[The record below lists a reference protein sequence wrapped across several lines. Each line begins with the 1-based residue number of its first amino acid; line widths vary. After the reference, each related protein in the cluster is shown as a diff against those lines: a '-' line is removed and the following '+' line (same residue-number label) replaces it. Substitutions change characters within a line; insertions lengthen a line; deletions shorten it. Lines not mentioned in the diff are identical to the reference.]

1 MKDVSINLKTEKAK
15 QYTIRLEG
23 DKQLLASQSDLD
35 SGIQPFKDIQILKK
49 EVSESTENDLEST
62 PDRVPDEESN
72 EDNID
77 SQSAESDTLPNEN
90 SSDLS
95 SIKLSKCQIA
105 IKPNRNL
112 MVPESNNEKIMF
124 LQNLLDQ
131 YGFNFDE
138 TLGQVTV
145 SGEADLA
152 SYQTFLRRL
161 TYVIIGIN
169 DVDQEKL
176 KLISNKKFYISC
188 VRADNNQET
197 NTIIVQMN
205 LTKKTSGETIH
216 SESYTALKQVNR
228 YVVNDED
235 DVVQLKSKEFSGSA
249 GSTADA
255 SSPLKV
261 AMVVMA
267 SCGIGFLLVFSV
279 VRLFN
284 RRSSGRKPLPNE
296 ENPPQMEWD
305 DSGLTITENPF
316 DAMESGSGKNSRG
329 SGGGGSQPKLS
340 FDSDEG
346 SDEDENEFDGGDY
359 YDEDEDDDLEDEE
372 EELGGRFYR
381 SASIDENGEDD
392 SASIRGVVGASGNR
406 NELEWDDTSLDVK
419 LKQHNRPKSNK
430 TTSSF
435 ISPNHF
441 V

>member
-1 MKDVSINLKTEKAK
+1 MKDVLINLKAEKAK
-15 QYTIRLEG
+15 QYVIRLEG
-23 DKQLLASQSDLD
+23 DKQIVASQSDLD
-35 SGIQPFKDIQILKK
+35 SGIQPFKDIQIVKK
-49 EVSESTENDLEST
+49 EVGESTENDLEST
-62 PDRVPDEESN
+62 PDRVADEESN

-77 SQSAESDTLPNEN
+77 SQSAESDTLPNDN
-90 SSDLS
+90 SSGLS
-95 SIKLSKCQIA
+95 SVKLSKCQVA

-131 YGFNFDE
+131 YGFNFEE

-161 TYVIIGIN
+161 TYVVIGIN

-176 KLISNKKFYISC
+176 KLISSKKFFISC
-188 VRADNNQET
+188 VRADTNQET
-197 NTIIVQMN
+197 NTIQIQLS
-205 LTKKTSGETIH
+205 LTKKAVETVH

-235 DVVQLKSKEFSGSA
+235 DVVQLKSKEFTGNA

-267 SCGIGFLLVFSV
+267 SCGIGFMLVFSM

-284 RRSSGRKPLPNE
+284 RRSSGKKPLPNE

-316 DAMESGSGKNSRG
+316 ESMESGKNSRG
-329 SGGGGSQPKLS
+329 SGGGQPKLS

-359 YDEDEDDDLEDEE
+359 YDEDEDDEDIEDEE

-381 SASIDENGEDD
+381 SASIDENGVGGGDD
-392 SASIRGVVGASGNR
+392 SASIRGVVNR
-406 NELEWDDTSLDVK
+406 GELEWDDTSLDVK